1 MPVISAVGNWNVSL
15 GGDMKKG
22 ARESSPEGVGPAR
35 PSRHAT
41 CTPRGARGTLPALRQ
56 RVQTFTFVILP
67 STRVRTTWRFG
78 VHVRRVLLFA
88 WDTLLPNATPLSQL
102 KQLLR
107 AMAMAGYS
115 PTNWMIA
122 MSA

>member
-22 ARESSPEGVGPAR
+22 APESSPEGVGPAR
-35 PSRHAT
+35 PSSRHAT
-41 CTPRGARGTLPALRQ
+41 CAPRGARGTLPALRQ

-78 VHVRRVLLFA
+78 FHVRRVLLFA

-102 KQLLR
+102 KQRLR
-107 AMAMAGYS
+107 AMAMPGYS
-115 PTNWMIA
+115 PTNWM
-122 MSA
+122 

>member
-1 MPVISAVGNWNVSL
+1 MRW
-15 GGDMKKG
+15 DMKRG
-22 ARESSPEGVGPAR
+22 APESSPSGDGTTGPR
-35 PSRHAT
+35 RHAT

-67 STRVRTTWRFG
+67 STRVRTTCRFG
-78 VHVRRVLLFA
+78 FHVRRVLLFA
-88 WDTLLPNATPLSQL
+88 WETLLPNATPLSQW
-102 KQLLR
+102 KQRLR

-122 MSA
+122 M